1 MSRSCETSGPRA
13 TPQDS
18 KLTIENWNTPAVKAE
33 VRGTRVVRNT
43 GAIDA
48 YFENSYLDFSYHE
61 HPPSNFWAPVTG
73 APKPRGTPP

>member
-1 MSRSCETSGPRA
+1 M
-13 TPQDS
+13 
-18 KLTIENWNTPAVKAE
+18 IENWNTPAVKAE

-73 APKPRGTPP
+73 AAKPRGTPP